1 MKMIDLG
8 GSGVM
13 ASALAVGCMRVKTL
27 SVEELST
34 LVHTALEQ
42 GINFFDNANIYGGSG
57 ACETLL
63 GKVFASEPGLRDR
76 LLLQSKCGICPG
88 VMYNLSKEY
97 ILQCVDESLQRLH
110 TDHLDFLLLH
120 RPDVLMEPEEI
131 GEAFQRL
138 EAEGKVLRFGVS
150 NFNTRQL
157 ELLQSG
163 VKQKLL
169 LNQMQ
174 FGILSAGMISHALEV
189 NSQRPNAAD
198 RDGEL
203 LDYCR
208 LKKVTIQAWSPMQYG
223 AIEGTFLDND
233 KFPELNQ
240 KLQELGEK
248 YGVTKSAMA
257 AAWILRHPAKI
268 QVILGTTKPDRLK
281 EYCAACGVELS
292 REDWY
297 QIYKAAGNKLP

>member
-13 ASALAVGCMRVKTL
+13 ASALAVGCMRVKNMT
-27 SVEELST
+27 VEELSA
-34 LVHTALEQ
+34 LIHTALEQ
-42 GINFFDNANIYGGSG
+42 GINFVDNANIYGGGG

-63 GKVFASEPGLRDR
+63 GKVFASEPGLRDK
-76 LLLQSKCGICPG
+76 LILQSKCGICPG
-88 VMYNLSKEY
+88 VKYDLSKEY
-97 ILQCVDESLQRLH
+97 ILQCVEESLDRLQ

-131 GEAFQRL
+131 GEAFERL
-138 EAEGKVLRFGVS
+138 EESGKVLRFGVS

-157 ELLQSG
+157 ELIQSG
-163 VKQKLL
+163 VKQKLYI
-169 LNQMQ
+169 NQMQ
-174 FGILSAGMISHALEV
+174 FGIMSAGMITHAMEV
-189 NSQRPNAAD
+189 NSQRPNAPD

-208 LKKVTIQAWSPMQYG
+208 LKKITIQAWSPMQYG

-233 KFPELNQ
+233 MFPELNE
-240 KLQELGEK
+240 KLQELAEK
-248 YGVTKSAMA
+248 YGVTKSAIA

-268 QVILGTTKPDRLK
+268 QVILGTTRQERLK
-281 EYCAACGVELS
+281 DYCAACDVELS

-297 QIYKAAGNKLP
+297 QIYKAAGYRLP

>member
-8 GSGVM
+8 GSGVK
-13 ASALAVGCMRVKTL
+13 ASALAVGCMRVKDMSVSQL
-27 SVEELST
+27 SA
-34 LVHTALEQ
+34 HIHCALEQ
-42 GINFFDNANIYGGSG
+42 GINFVDNANIYGGNG

-63 GKVFASEPGLRDR
+63 GKVFGEEPGLREK
-76 LLLQSKCGICPG
+76 LILQSKCGIRPR
-88 VMYNLSKEY
+88 VMYDLSKDY
-97 ILQCVDESLQRLH
+97 ILQCVEESLKRLQ

-131 GEAFQRL
+131 GEAFDHL
-138 EAEGKVLRFGVS
+138 EQSGKVLRFGVS

-157 ELLQSG
+157 ELLQSC
-163 VKQKLL
+163 VRQKLFI
-169 LNQMQ
+169 NQMQ
-174 FGILSAGMISHALEV
+174 FGIMSAGMITHGIEV
-189 NSQRPNAAD
+189 NSQRPNAPD

-208 LKKVTIQAWSPMQYG
+208 LKGITVQAWSPMQYG

-233 KFPELNQ
+233 KFPELNA
-240 KLQELGEK
+240 KLQELAEK
-248 YGVTKSAMA
+248 YGVAKSAIA

-268 QVILGTTKPDRLK
+268 QVILGTTKQERLK
-281 EYCAACGVELS
+281 DYCAACGVELS

-297 QIYKAAGNKLP
+297 QIYMAAGNKLP